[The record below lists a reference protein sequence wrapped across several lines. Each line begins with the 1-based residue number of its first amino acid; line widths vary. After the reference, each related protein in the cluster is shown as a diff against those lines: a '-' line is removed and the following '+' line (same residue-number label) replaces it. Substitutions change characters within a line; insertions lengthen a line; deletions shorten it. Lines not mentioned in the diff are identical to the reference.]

1 VTNLSIVIYSMA
13 RRGVRP
19 TINALSTIML
29 AVVLLLMILI
39 NKRSNG
45 VEKKKLKREV

>member
-1 VTNLSIVIYSMA
+1 MA

-29 AVVLLLMILI
+29 TVVLLLMILI

-45 VEKKKLKREV
+45 IEKSKKIRKSEV